1 MKNLLNK
8 LPLRWIFRIAIA
20 AFASY
25 VTGLGF
31 SMCILAYIGIMFL
44 IRFSLNMLVA
54 ILGFAFMVCV
64 FLALFLG
71 LLALWDHRKLIIW
84 KTCKWWLFDGRAVSA
99 LLLFPWAW
107 AVKKKQKA
115 RDGNNWIESIITKFY
130 QQKYMKTMDKNARSS
145 LVIWQTIFLFIRK
158 IKRVFFPKTLHE
170 VPGFLRNGKQ

>member
-25 VTGLGF
+25 VTGLSF

-54 ILGFAFMVCV
+54 ILGFAVMVCV

-71 LLALWDHRKLIIW
+71 LLAL
-84 KTCKWWLFDGRAVSA
+84 
-99 LLLFPWAW
+99 
-107 AVKKKQKA
+107 
-115 RDGNNWIESIITKFY
+115 
-130 QQKYMKTMDKNARSS
+130 
-145 LVIWQTIFLFIRK
+145 
-158 IKRVFFPKTLHE
+158 
-170 VPGFLRNGKQ
+170 